1 MQRSKFDPHKH
12 HRRSIRLKGYDY
24 SQSGAYFITICTY
37 QRLPLFG
44 EIVDAGMQ
52 MNFVG
57 RISRK
62 EWERLP
68 GRFPLLEIGLFVV
81 MPNHIHAILIVGR
94 GTAGH
99 EEATV
104 LKKSRRAPTE
114 TAKERYGILID
125 GRGTAGLDEAIV
137 VENPRRALPRWLWN
151 ISVDLIA
158 FVRARHFYRC
168 ALIFAFANTT
178 HLKNIRVCPCSSASL
193 NHLPFVFILD
203 FRYNYFYRF
212 S

>member
-68 GRFPLLEIGLFVV
+68 GRFPFLEIGSFVV
-81 MPNHIHAILIVGR
+81 MPNHIHAILIMGR

-99 EEATV
+99 DEAIV
-104 LKKSRRAPTE
+104 SENSRRAPTGMAIE
-114 TAKERYGILID
+114 YFR
-125 GRGTAGLDEAIV
+125 RPVAGSLPTIVRSYKSAVSLRVNRLRQRPNHPLWQRNYYEHVIRDQVEWEHIEAYIQA
-137 VENPRRALPRWLWN
+137 NPKLWDTDQIN
-151 ISVDLIA
+151 
-158 FVRARHFYRC
+158 
-168 ALIFAFANTT
+168 
-178 HLKNIRVCPCSSASL
+178 
-193 NHLPFVFILD
+193 PFRLA
-203 FRYNYFYRF
+203 
-212 S
+212 